1 MNYIEARR
9 ASRFYRIL
17 YVVALFFGSII
28 SLDIIWNIADAMNAF
43 MAIPNLIALL
53 LLSGVAARE
62 TKKYLWGNRLDEE
75 MEE

>member
-1 MNYIEARR
+1 
-9 ASRFYRIL
+9 
-17 YVVALFFGSII
+17 
-28 SLDIIWNIADAMNAF
+28 MNAF